1 MYIPPFV
8 SSVLLAFFVSFFI
21 SLVFFLYRPLYP
33 LQKAFKDKLDL
44 RVNMA
49 DESGAQGNTNC
60 GDTAKTAFANI
71 DILVEI
77 LQIYPRKLVYML
89 KIMIE
94 CLTCGDPIDSQKFR
108 EYCDVWLDL
117 FHGDSNINWNWMSQS
132 VHFLMHHV
140 DKVIDL
146 FPCAPGLMSEE
157 GSECNVKY
165 FRKTRT
171 QNARQIPSKN
181 LEDCFKRQEHKSD
194 AIIQSLS
201 SQPVKRCKTALSPDV
216 LALLAPPESYDPLDE
231 PESESES
238 DSEVSESDIP
248 DLSDMECE

>member
-1 MYIPPFV
+1 
-8 SSVLLAFFVSFFI
+8 
-21 SLVFFLYRPLYP
+21 
-33 LQKAFKDKLDL
+33 
-44 RVNMA
+44 
-49 DESGAQGNTNC
+49 
-60 GDTAKTAFANI
+60 
-71 DILVEI
+71 
-77 LQIYPRKLVYML
+77 
-89 KIMIE
+89 
-94 CLTCGDPIDSQKFR
+94 
-108 EYCDVWLDL
+108 
-117 FHGDSNINWNWMSQS
+117 
-132 VHFLMHHV
+132 
-140 DKVIDL
+140 
-146 FPCAPGLMSEE
+146 MSEE

-216 LALLAPPESYDPLDE
+216 LALLAPPESYDPLDD
-231 PESESES
+231 PESDLES

>member
-1 MYIPPFV
+1 
-8 SSVLLAFFVSFFI
+8 
-21 SLVFFLYRPLYP
+21 
-33 LQKAFKDKLDL
+33 
-44 RVNMA
+44 MA
-49 DESGAQGNTNC
+49 DESGAKGNTNC
-60 GDTAKTAFANI
+60 GDTAKTAFANV

-77 LQIYPRKLVYML
+77 LQIYPRKIIFML

-108 EYCDVWLDL
+108 AYCDEWLEL
-117 FHGDSNINWNWMSQS
+117 FHNDSSINWNWMSQS
-132 VHFLMHHV
+132 THFLLHHF

-157 GSECNVKY
+157 GSEANVKF

-181 LEDCFKRQEHKSD
+181 LEDCFMRQVDKSD
-194 AIIQSLS
+194 AIIQSLT
-201 SQPVKRCKTALSPDV
+201 SQPVYRKTDPSPEAQALF
-216 LALLAPPESYDPLDE
+216 APPESYDPL
-231 PESESES
+231 ESVNDSES
-238 DSEVSESDIP
+238 DSDSNSDSKSEVSDSELP

>member
-1 MYIPPFV
+1 
-8 SSVLLAFFVSFFI
+8 
-21 SLVFFLYRPLYP
+21 
-33 LQKAFKDKLDL
+33 
-44 RVNMA
+44 MA
-49 DESGAQGNTNC
+49 DESGSQGNTNC
-60 GDTAKTAFANI
+60 GDTAKTAFANV

-77 LQIYPRKLVYML
+77 LQIYPRKIVYML

-94 CLTCGDPIDSQKFR
+94 CLTCGEPIDSQKFR
-108 EYCDVWLDL
+108 DYCDEWLDL
-117 FHGDSNINWNWMSQS
+117 FHNDRSINWNWMSQS

-194 AIIQSLS
+194 AIIQSLLS
-201 SQPVKRCKTALSPDV
+201 PVKRSKTDLSLDV
-216 LALLAPPESYDPLDE
+216 QALLAPPESYDPLDE
-231 PESESES
+231 PESDTDPDS
-238 DSEVSESDIP
+238 DVSESDIP
-248 DLSDMECE
+248 ELSDMECD